1 MIVAVPVYVRP
12 RAGDLTKFRRAESP
26 GEVYVLRQRIFPL
39 WPRGPVNRGKSVAD
53 GSGTDF
59 CFVSIQSEVKKSN
72 RGANSQL
79 SS

>member
-1 MIVAVPVYVRP
+1 MIVAVPVHLRP
-12 RAGDLTKFRRAESP
+12 RAGGLTKFRRAESLV
-26 GEVYVLRQRIFPL
+26 EVSVLRQRFFPL
-39 WPRGPVNRGKSVAD
+39 WPQEAVNCGKSVAD
-53 GSGTDF
+53 GSGNDF